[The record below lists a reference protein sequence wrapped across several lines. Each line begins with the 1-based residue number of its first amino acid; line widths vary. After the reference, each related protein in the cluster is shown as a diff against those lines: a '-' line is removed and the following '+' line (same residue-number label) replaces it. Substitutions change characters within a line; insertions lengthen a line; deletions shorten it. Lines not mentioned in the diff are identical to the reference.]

1 MKTRYDSKIS
11 EEEARGVIKNVKKNM
26 SISNINNKCDWIY
39 DLIPLTPHYL
49 ATL

>member
-11 EEEARGVIKNVKKNM
+11 EEKAGRVIKMWKKNM
-26 SISNINNKCDWIY
+26 SAPNINNKCDWIY
-39 DLIPLTPHYL
+39 DLIPLTPRYL